1 VTDEEV
7 LAFVQASIPSV
18 WALELLLLLRRD
30 PKKEWH
36 VDALVREL
44 RSTATVVQDSLP
56 ALQSAGL
63 VVGEEGVYRYQPA
76 SPALDA
82 IVSETA
88 KVYAIKPTAV
98 IRAIVTAPNDK
109 LRVFA
114 NSFRLKE

>member
-30 PKKEWH
+30 PSREWR
-36 VDALVREL
+36 VEMLVREL
-44 RSTATVVQDSLP
+44 RGTSPVVEDALN

-63 VVGEEGVYRYQPA
+63 VVGQDGLYRYQPA
-76 SPALDA
+76 SPALDTLVA
-82 IVSETA
+82 ETA
-88 KVYAIKPTAV
+88 KIYAIKSVSV

-109 LRVFA
+109 LRIFA